1 MNICI
6 GRYGIRV
13 DPISWVNILYGQYHK
28 EGEFPVFWM
37 LGCKSEYENPNMT
50 ASIKI

>member
-6 GRYGIRV
+6 DRYGIRV
-13 DPISWVNILYGQYHK
+13 DPISWVNVVYGQYHK

-37 LGCKSEYENPNMT
+37 LGCKSALQY
-50 ASIKI
+50 